1 MQLVSEIPSNL
12 IRKPNLDLENLQ
24 KNTCMKGLSF
34 LLGKEMEN
42 KCILS
47 IYYVL
52 DHYKQNRPQKRN
64 QNCPFKC
71 EWLSQNFVSHL

>member
-1 MQLVSEIPSNL
+1 MQLVSEIPSNF

-34 LLGKEMEN
+34 LLGKEMAN

-64 QNCPFKC
+64 QNCPFAC
-71 EWLSQNFVSHL
+71 EWLSQNIVSHL